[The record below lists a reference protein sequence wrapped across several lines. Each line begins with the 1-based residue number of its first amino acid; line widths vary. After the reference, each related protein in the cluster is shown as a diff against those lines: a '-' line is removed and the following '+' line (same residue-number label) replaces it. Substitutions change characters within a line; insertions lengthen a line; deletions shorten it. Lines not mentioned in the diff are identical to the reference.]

1 MDTSV
6 HRGIFLS
13 SVTAS
18 RRDYQLA
25 WTLVL
30 VSLPIF
36 VIVSPFATVKLPE
49 LWAFIPSVQS
59 MLAANGMT
67 IMLMLYAQ
75 FFVLRSPA
83 LLLLAAGYQFSALMS
98 VTYALTFPRLF
109 APTGLL
115 AAGPQT
121 TAWLYIIW
129 HAGFPLAVIGY
140 TLLRGRGPIRR
151 AAWAIVAASIGTLA
165 VVCAATSLAIV
176 GHALLPAIMSG
187 DNELPFL
194 YVVVGIVLS
203 TSLLSLMVL
212 WRRRPHSVLDV
223 WLMVVMSAWLLEVCL
238 ACLLNAGRFDVGW
251 YMGRVYALL
260 SASTVLVV
268 LLIESGAV
276 YARMARSYETEN
288 RELRAVQDRLEAK
301 NEEMEAFSHS
311 VSHDLRTPLRAI
323 EGFSRIL
330 LEDHADRLDTEGR
343 RVLNVV
349 CDGAHKMSQMIDDI
363 LAFSRIGCIAME
375 ATSVD
380 MQAEVRKAINDLAAA
395 TDARQVDFDIGDLP
409 RAYGDAAMLQQVW
422 ANLLGNAVKYTAPRE
437 RAVIQIGAEV
447 RDGETVY
454 SVRDNGVGFDM
465 RYIDKLFGTFQ
476 RLHGSEFS
484 GTGVGL
490 SIVKRIVTRH
500 GGRVWAEGEVDKG
513 TTVFFSLGGNMA
525 AGTTADMT
533 VTNVLNSAPSN
544 TQVYDLSYA

>member
-1 MDTSV
+1 
-6 HRGIFLS
+6 
-13 SVTAS
+13 
-18 RRDYQLA
+18 
-25 WTLVL
+25 
-30 VSLPIF
+30 
-36 VIVSPFATVKLPE
+36 
-49 LWAFIPSVQS
+49 
-59 MLAANGMT
+59 
-67 IMLMLYAQ
+67 
-75 FFVLRSPA
+75 
-83 LLLLAAGYQFSALMS
+83 
-98 VTYALTFPRLF
+98 
-109 APTGLL
+109 
-115 AAGPQT
+115 
-121 TAWLYIIW
+121 
-129 HAGFPLAVIGY
+129 
-140 TLLRGRGPIRR
+140 
-151 AAWAIVAASIGTLA
+151 
-165 VVCAATSLAIV
+165 
-176 GHALLPAIMSG
+176 
-187 DNELPFL
+187 
-194 YVVVGIVLS
+194 
-203 TSLLSLMVL
+203 
-212 WRRRPHSVLDV
+212 
-223 WLMVVMSAWLLEVCL
+223 
-238 ACLLNAGRFDVGW
+238 
-251 YMGRVYALL
+251 
-260 SASTVLVV
+260 
-268 LLIESGAV
+268 
-276 YARMARSYETEN
+276 MARSYETEN

-343 RVLNVV
+343 RFLNVV

-409 RAYGDAAMLQQVW
+409 RAHGDAAMLQQVW

-437 RAVIQIGAEV
+437 RAVIKIGAEV

-513 TTVFFSLGGNMA
+513 TTFFFSLGGNMA
-525 AGTTADMT
+525 AGTTANMT